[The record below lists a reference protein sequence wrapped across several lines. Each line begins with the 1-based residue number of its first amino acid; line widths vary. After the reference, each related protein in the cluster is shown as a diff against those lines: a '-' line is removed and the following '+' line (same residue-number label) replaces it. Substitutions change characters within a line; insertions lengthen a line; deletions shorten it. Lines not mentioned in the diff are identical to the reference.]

1 MLLQVCSHPVLIIGA
16 LTATAA
22 TALVAGGPVAV
33 HADPPEGGNASCM
46 GYEASAVSPPGE
58 ETGPFSIR
66 GMPGV
71 LDFIDEVV
79 IPLTGA
85 PNRGAVI
92 SSGPAALR
100 GIGSHEACD
109 EALGI
114 PPGAE

>member
-1 MLLQVCSHPVLIIGA
+1 MPESLSSLLVRGL
-16 LTATAA
+16 LTGCI
-22 TALVAGGPVAV
+22 AGGLALGATSAF
-33 HADPPEGGNASCM
+33 ADPPEGGNASCM
-46 GYEASAVSPPGE
+46 GYEAAAVAPPGSE
-58 ETGPFSIR
+58 HGPYSQL

-71 LDFIDEVV
+71 LDFIDQVV

-92 SSGPAALR
+92 SSGPAALK
-100 GIGSHEACD
+100 GVGSHEACD